1 MKRLKQFFKPAPLWR
16 ALLECLIL
24 GLLLVGLIRL
34 VETRSPDENMINVI
48 VSILVILALW
58 MALRLRL
65 PKGKWGRK
73 LGYEILATG
82 ALVILVVLLIPALL
96 LVVGIS
102 PFQSAAG
109 GTYTLVAL
117 STGLIYPVLRG
128 LVLVWWWWQQ
138 KRKER
143 LIWDLMHIQ
152 LSLVALVAL
161 ALISLGG
168 IYVLVTSQ
176 NFYFRESSTP
186 LVRFILQLA
195 YSVFPYLGLTLAIT
209 LVALIVMLPPAAL
222 VSYKSV
228 RRFTR
233 RLDHLAET
241 TRQLRQG
248 DYSARAEVQ
257 GEDEI
262 AQLQQDFNSMA
273 ADLETAMDALGE
285 ERDKVALLLDAR
297 RQLTANASHELRTPV
312 ATIQSYLESLS
323 GAPDLSPEAQSDL
336 AIVQNEVQH
345 LTRLIEDLFTLS
357 RAEVGAL
364 EIVSQPVAVSTL
376 ARQVAGAFRPLAW
389 QVGKVTI
396 VAESETD
403 PVIQADPDRL
413 EQILANLFRN
423 AIQHTPPGGIIF
435 LLVETQ
441 EEQAVITV
449 RDTGEGIAPEELPQI
464 WERFYRGENAEG
476 SHSRGAGLGL
486 ALVKEFVTAMG
497 GQIEVSSEPGLG
509 TEFIIRFN
517 LLQGDHRETSSQQ
530 V

>member
-1 MKRLKQFFKPAPLWR
+1 MKRLKRFFRPAPLWR

-34 VETRSPDENMINVI
+34 VETSSPNESMFNVI
-48 VSILVILALW
+48 ISILVILAFW

-73 LGYEILATG
+73 LGYEALATV
-82 ALVILVVLLIPALL
+82 LIVILVVLLIPTLL
-96 LVVGIS
+96 LMVDIS
-102 PFQSAAG
+102 PLQSTTG
-109 GTYTLVAL
+109 GNYTLLAF

-128 LVLVWWWWQQ
+128 LVLVWYWWQR
-138 KRKER
+138 KRKQR

-152 LSLVALVAL
+152 LSLVVLVAL

-168 IYVLVTSQ
+168 IYVLVSSQ
-176 NFYFRESSTP
+176 NLYIRDGATP
-186 LVRFILQLA
+186 LVRVILQLA
-195 YSVFPYLGLTLAIT
+195 YTVFPYLGITLAIA
-209 LVALIVMLPPAAL
+209 LVALVVMLPPAAL
-222 VSYKSV
+222 ISYQSV
-228 RRFTR
+228 QRFTR
-233 RLDHLAET
+233 RLDHLADT
-241 TRQLRQG
+241 TRRLRQG
-248 DYSARAEVQ
+248 DYTARAQVQ

-262 AQLQQDFNSMA
+262 ARLQQDFNAMA
-273 ADLETAMDALGE
+273 ADLETAMTALGE

-312 ATIQSYLESLS
+312 ATIQSYLENLS
-323 GAPDLSPEAQSDL
+323 GAPDLTPEAQSDL

-345 LTRLIEDLFTLS
+345 LTRLIDDLFTLS

-364 EIVSQPVAVSTL
+364 EIKSQPVALSTL

-403 PVIQADPDRL
+403 PLIQADPDRL
-413 EQILANLFRN
+413 EQVLANLFRN
-423 AIQHTPPGGIIF
+423 AIQHTPPGGIIS
-435 LLVETQ
+435 LLIETQ
-441 EEQAVITV
+441 DEQAVITV
-449 RDTGEGIAPEELPQI
+449 RDTGEGIPSEELPHI
-464 WERFYRGENAEG
+464 WERFYRGENAENAA
-476 SHSRGAGLGL
+476 SRGAGLGL

-509 TEFIIRFN
+509 TEFIICFN